1 MNFQYVE
8 DWYAARCDGDWEHEF
23 GVRLV
28 TLDNPGWNLS
38 VDLADTDWEGHTLP
52 RTMRDLGDG
61 RWITT
66 ASDGLVFDAS
76 CDPSSLGLSV
86 LAFKAFVESR

>member
-28 TLDNPGWNLS
+28 TLDTRGG
-38 VDLADTDWEGHTLP
+38 T
-52 RTMRDLGDG
+52 
-61 RWITT
+61 
-66 ASDGLVFDAS
+66 
-76 CDPSSLGLSV
+76 
-86 LAFKAFVESR
+86 